1 MRVALFGGSFDPPHR
16 GHVALARLARERL
29 ALDRVLVAPVGTQ
42 PLKQKTPPASF
53 DDRVAMTRLAF
64 ANQPKTEISLID
76 APRPD
81 GRSNYTIDTLA
92 TLRQQLTPA
101 DALFCIL
108 GADSFL
114 TMGKWYRSADLLT
127 SCDFIV
133 GGRPGFDLGQAEA
146 ALPAGVTAKPL
157 PTAFPH
163 TQLFELEVA
172 KGAPQARGPVR
183 QAPRLY
189 LLEDLAEDISATQIR
204 SALAGEGEP
213 GRVLNPAVA
222 QYIREHH
229 LYPHL

>member
-1 MRVALFGGSFDPPHR
+1 MQVGLFGGSFDPPHC

-42 PLKQKTPPASF
+42 PLKRTAPPSSF
-53 DDRVAMTRLAF
+53 EDRVAMARLAV
-64 ANQPKTEISLID
+64 AGEPKTEISLID

-81 GRSNYTIDTLA
+81 GRPNYTIDTVA
-92 TLRQQLTPA
+92 ILRQQLNPA

-114 TMGKWYRSADLLT
+114 TIGKWYHSADLLT

-146 ALPAGVTAKPL
+146 ALPSGISAAAVPTKLPGIRLLELNAGNR
-157 PTAFPH
+157 H
-163 TQLFELEVA
+163 S
-172 KGAPQARGPVR
+172 
-183 QAPRLY
+183 RLY
-189 LLEDLAEDISATQIR
+189 LLKDLAEDISATQIR
-204 SALAGEGEP
+204 SALRGEGEP
-213 GRVLNPAVA
+213 GKVLSPAVA